1 MILIIFFSLL
11 NAKPVQKVHLTPEE
25 QKFIKS
31 HPKIVLGTSSNW
43 EPYVIQN
50 SDGSISGYDHDIL
63 SMINKVTGANFVQ
76 VTGAWSDMQK
86 MAKSRKIDGLSTLI
100 YTKEREKFLNFSD
113 IYISLKKMV
122 MVKQRNPL
130 NIQLPLDLSGKTIV
144 ITKGNVADEIASK
157 KFVNTKIIY
166 AKNPKEMLQEVIY
179 GKADATFG
187 NGATEYMLS
196 KLGLP
201 YMENAFVLDDSLDLR
216 FALRKD
222 WKEAISIL
230 NKGLKSISLYE
241 RTKLKQKWFF
251 TDNKLIAK
259 VKLQKEEFL
268 YLNNKK
274 TIKMCIDPKWMPL
287 EALKNGKYVGLS
299 SDYMK
304 LFSKSINTPISL
316 VKTSSWLESL
326 EKIKSRECD
335 ILPLVQ
341 ATPKR
346 AKYLDFTSSYLDI
359 PLVISTKIG
368 VPFIDNITQIED
380 KKLGVVKGY
389 SITEKLKLK
398 YPNINIV
405 EVDSLADGLKEVE
418 DGTIFGY
425 LDNSIVMNY
434 EIQKN
439 YIGTLTI
446 SGKFQD
452 KLALSVAT
460 RNDEKI
466 LKQIFEKL
474 VLSIDE
480 GTKQEILNKW
490 VDTLYQKNLDYTL
503 ILKIV
508 ALFIFILLVGVYR
521 QYHIK
526 KINTRLKDEITKAI
540 VKSKEQDKIIFQ
552 QNKLA
557 VLGDMIGCI
566 AHQWRQPLAVV
577 NTAIAILLERDKQGI
592 LSQEKLREK
601 LYSMELN
608 VQQMSQTI
616 EDFLSYFKPNKEK
629 ETFILLESVEKTL
642 LMMKDQIEHNT
653 IKITL
658 NIDSNI
664 SINSYRDEYMQVL
677 ISILTNS
684 IQAFKVD
691 SMKAITISAYDN
703 EHSVLLVISDNANGI
718 DEKILDNIFDPY
730 FTTKHQSKGTGL
742 GLYISKMIIENS
754 MGGRLSV
761 KNIANGVEF
770 LIEIDK

>member
-157 KFVNTKIIY
+157 KFVNAKIIY

-274 TIKMCIDPKWMPL
+274 TINW
-287 EALKNGKYVGLS
+287 S
-299 SDYMK
+299 SFY
-304 LFSKSINTPISL
+304 
-316 VKTSSWLESL
+316 
-326 EKIKSRECD
+326 
-335 ILPLVQ
+335 
-341 ATPKR
+341 
-346 AKYLDFTSSYLDI
+346 
-359 PLVISTKIG
+359 
-368 VPFIDNITQIED
+368 
-380 KKLGVVKGY
+380 
-389 SITEKLKLK
+389 
-398 YPNINIV
+398 
-405 EVDSLADGLKEVE
+405 
-418 DGTIFGY
+418 
-425 LDNSIVMNY
+425 
-434 EIQKN
+434 
-439 YIGTLTI
+439 
-446 SGKFQD
+446 
-452 KLALSVAT
+452 
-460 RNDEKI
+460 
-466 LKQIFEKL
+466 
-474 VLSIDE
+474 
-480 GTKQEILNKW
+480 
-490 VDTLYQKNLDYTL
+490 
-503 ILKIV
+503 
-508 ALFIFILLVGVYR
+508 
-521 QYHIK
+521 
-526 KINTRLKDEITKAI
+526 
-540 VKSKEQDKIIFQ
+540 
-552 QNKLA
+552 
-557 VLGDMIGCI
+557 
-566 AHQWRQPLAVV
+566 
-577 NTAIAILLERDKQGI
+577 
-592 LSQEKLREK
+592 
-601 LYSMELN
+601 
-608 VQQMSQTI
+608 
-616 EDFLSYFKPNKEK
+616 
-629 ETFILLESVEKTL
+629 
-642 LMMKDQIEHNT
+642 
-653 IKITL
+653 
-658 NIDSNI
+658 
-664 SINSYRDEYMQVL
+664 
-677 ISILTNS
+677 
-684 IQAFKVD
+684 
-691 SMKAITISAYDN
+691 
-703 EHSVLLVISDNANGI
+703 
-718 DEKILDNIFDPY
+718 
-730 FTTKHQSKGTGL
+730 
-742 GLYISKMIIENS
+742 
-754 MGGRLSV
+754 
-761 KNIANGVEF
+761 
-770 LIEIDK
+770 

>member
-1 MILIIFFSLL
+1 M
-11 NAKPVQKVHLTPEE
+11 
-25 QKFIKS
+25 
-31 HPKIVLGTSSNW
+31 
-43 EPYVIQN
+43 
-50 SDGSISGYDHDIL
+50 
-63 SMINKVTGANFVQ
+63 
-76 VTGAWSDMQK
+76 
-86 MAKSRKIDGLSTLI
+86 
-100 YTKEREKFLNFSD
+100 
-113 IYISLKKMV
+113 
-122 MVKQRNPL
+122 
-130 NIQLPLDLSGKTIV
+130 
-144 ITKGNVADEIASK
+144 
-157 KFVNTKIIY
+157 
-166 AKNPKEMLQEVIY
+166 
-179 GKADATFG
+179 
-187 NGATEYMLS
+187 
-196 KLGLP
+196 
-201 YMENAFVLDDSLDLR
+201 
-216 FALRKD
+216 
-222 WKEAISIL
+222 
-230 NKGLKSISLYE
+230 
-241 RTKLKQKWFF
+241 
-251 TDNKLIAK
+251 
-259 VKLQKEEFL
+259 
-268 YLNNKK
+268 
-274 TIKMCIDPKWMPL
+274 
-287 EALKNGKYVGLS
+287 
-299 SDYMK
+299 
-304 LFSKSINTPISL
+304 
-316 VKTSSWLESL
+316 
-326 EKIKSRECD
+326 
-335 ILPLVQ
+335 
-341 ATPKR
+341 
-346 AKYLDFTSSYLDI
+346 
-359 PLVISTKIG
+359 
-368 VPFIDNITQIED
+368 
-380 KKLGVVKGY
+380 
-389 SITEKLKLK
+389 
-398 YPNINIV
+398 
-405 EVDSLADGLKEVE
+405 DSLADGLKEVE

-480 GTKQEILNKW
+480 GKKQEILNKW

-508 ALFIFILLVGVYR
+508 ALFIFIILVGVYR

-629 ETFILLESVEKTL
+629 ETFILLESVEKVL